1 MAVSRDFRQ
10 FDFSQSL
17 CFHTLLALLP
27 LMHVRV
33 EPFTLALMHVE
44 TQNEP
49 TGEIRTKAQ
58 ATGAEGTVY
67 YRYKFSCEVLAEH
80 SCKVGVEA
88 ATAGITDIGLG
99 QVTLRQLLI
108 TLQLALIG
116 KLPPGTLP
124 LFLLKPP
131 TPPPDSPQA
140 SFETK
145 INQAF
150 QLCKRGQPD
159 EALAQFLA
167 ATEFGPLSPE
177 VHFHIGVLLMLLGH
191 LPEAA
196 KAFKKTLA
204 HDHHHVL
211 AQPYLDDVQLRLRQ
225 QPPPAEKEAVKQ
237 TPPSHASTQSIPGT
251 GQAPG
256 DVQARVNP
264 DNIETLSFKLTH
276 QSKLLIRDTAGQT
289 KEYELTRHVTTLGR
303 HENSDILLFSPT
315 VSRHH
320 AEIICVQGVCTLT
333 DLGSANGTLYNGQ
346 PMPPNQ
352 GQRLHNGDVLKL
364 GDVEIRYVID

>member
-10 FDFSQSL
+10 FDFSQPL

-44 TQNEP
+44 TQNET

-58 ATGAEGTVY
+58 TTGVEGIVY
-67 YRYKFSCEVLAEH
+67 YRYKFSCKVLTEH
-80 SCKVGVEA
+80 SCKVAVEA

-124 LFLLKPP
+124 LFLLKPT
-131 TPPPDSPQA
+131 TPPPDSLQ
-140 SFETK
+140 SRFETK

-159 EALAQFLA
+159 EALTQFLA
-167 ATEFGPLSPE
+167 AADFGPLSPE

-204 HDHHHVL
+204 HNHHHVL
-211 AQPYLDDVQLRLRQ
+211 AQPYLDDVQQRIRQ
-225 QPPPAEKEAVKQ
+225 QPPSAGKVEAGEI
-237 TPPSHASTQSIPGT
+237 PPSHASTQSIPGT

-256 DVQARVNP
+256 DTQVWVNP
-264 DNIETLSFKLTH
+264 DNIETLSFRLVYR
-276 QSKLLIRDTAGQT
+276 SNLLIRDLASQT
-289 KEYELTRHVTTLGR
+289 QEYELTRPVTTLGR
-303 HENSDILLFSPT
+303 HENSDILLSNPT

-320 AEIICVQGVCTLT
+320 AEIIRVQGVCSLT
-333 DLGSANGTLYNGQ
+333 DLGSVNGSLYNGQ
-346 PMPPNQ
+346 PLPPNQ
-352 GQRLHNGDVLKL
+352 GQRLHSGDVLKL
-364 GDVEIRYVID
+364 GDVEITYIID